1 MRLIC
6 SAVLM
11 LMSVLFAFGQSTER
25 VKISGNVVTSD
36 GNPVEYVNVLL
47 KNTPCQT
54 ITDEKGHFEFEAPA
68 GKYTMI
74 LTSLSTQR
82 KQMRVVIS
90 AEKENAFPKIEVKEN
105 ERCMEQVVV
114 TGQFSP
120 QSMRNS
126 LYKVRSMTAEQIKM
140 KNPTDV
146 QSLLNTEMGIRI
158 ANDMALGESNFEL
171 MGMSG
176 NNVKILL
183 DGLPLIDRGSTKQ
196 SLSQIDVNSIERVE
210 IVEGPMSVVYGTDA
224 LAGVIN
230 IITKKEKV
238 SDKAIN
244 WNIGAR
250 VHEESAGKEYDFFNH
265 DGIHNESVNAG
276 FSHSCGVYASAG
288 FTRNSSGGWQDDLV
302 GREKRWHPKD
312 QYMTMG
318 TLGYK
323 RDKMNVWYRLNYVD
337 ETIYGPENGNGA
349 RPHIV
354 KDKDFLT
361 DRFTHQ
367 LHADWKVAPKFDLN
381 AAVSYQDYK
390 RRTRSI
396 WTNRN
401 THENMWDTK
410 HGSQD
415 VTKYD
420 SWIARVTGTWRIAP
434 KISLQPGVEYQRMTA
449 SGDRI
454 NGKPTIQDLALFLSA
469 EYKPWDWFSVRP
481 GVRTFLMADY
491 DTPWAVPSV
500 LTKFNLNEK
509 MDLRFSYAYGFRTP
523 TIQELYMD
531 MHNVMPG
538 ADVTLLGNPDLKPE
552 YSNNLTGSFT
562 YRIIHNH
569 QMRLTTTLSA
579 FYNVFD
585 DRIITAVTEN
595 PDGSMIGKYANV
607 ERDKTVGGS
616 WETKYVWGGL
626 NASVNVS
633 LVGRG
638 NSLKD
643 RFRFSPEVSTNVSY
657 TFDRTGTNVSM
668 YYKFTGERLD
678 YYFDDS
684 SEDAAQPL
692 VYLRGLPRYNY
703 ADLTLSQ
710 RITRYLSINAGVKNL
725 FNLTSLLTRAEGNIG
740 VDTPTRSYIGC
751 GRSWFVGL
759 NFNLNGKISKK

>member
-6 SAVLM
+6 TAVTM
-11 LMSVLFAFGQSTER
+11 LLSLVSVFGQGVKT
-25 VKISGNVVTSD
+25 VKISGNVITAE
-36 GNPVEYVNVLL
+36 GQPVEYVNVLL
-47 KNTPCQT
+47 KNTDYKT
-54 ITDEKGHFEFEAPA
+54 ITDEEGHFEFEAPA
-68 GKYTMI
+68 GKYTMV
-74 LTSLSTQR
+74 LTSLGTQR
-82 KQMRVVIS
+82 KYMKVVLQPDQD
-90 AEKENAFPKIEVKEN
+90 NAFPAIRMKES
-105 ERCMEQVVV
+105 EHCMEQVVV

-126 LYKVRSMTAEQIKM
+126 LYKVRSMTAEQIKL

-183 DGLPLIDRGSTKQ
+183 DGVPLIDRGSTKQ

-230 IITKKEKV
+230 IITKKEEV
-238 SDKAIN
+238 NRQATN
-244 WNIGAR
+244 WNLSAR
-250 VHEESAGKEYDFFNH
+250 LHEESAGKEYGFFNNE
-265 DGIHNESVNAG
+265 GIHNESVNAG
-276 FSHSCGVYASAG
+276 FSHHSGLYASAG
-288 FTRNSSGGWQDDLV
+288 FTRNASGGWQDDLT
-302 GREKRWHPKD
+302 GRERRWHPKD

-318 TLGYK
+318 TVGYK
-323 RDKMNVWYRLNYVD
+323 RDNLNLWYRLNYVD
-337 ETIYGPENGNGA
+337 ETIYGPENGNAA
-349 RPHIV
+349 RPHII

-367 LHADWKVAPKFDLN
+367 LHANWKVAPKFDLN
-381 AAVSYQDYK
+381 TVVSYQNYK

-396 WTNRN
+396 WTNLN
-401 THENMWDTK
+401 TDENMWDTK

-415 VTKYD
+415 ITKYD
-420 SWIARVTGTWRIAP
+420 SWMARATGTWRIAP
-434 KISLQPGVEYQRMTA
+434 KISVQPGIEYQRMTA

-454 NGKPTIQDLALFLSA
+454 KGKPTIQDLALFLSA
-469 EYKPWDWFSVRP
+469 EYKPVDWFSLRP
-481 GVRTFLMADY
+481 GVRSFLMADY

-562 YRIIHNH
+562 YRIIHNNY
-569 QMRLTTTLSA
+569 MRLTTTLSG

-607 ERDKTVGGS
+607 ERDRTVGGS

-633 LVGRG
+633 LVGRA

-643 RFRFSPEVSTNVSY
+643 SYRFSPEVSTNVSY
-657 TFDRTGTNVSM
+657 NIDRTGTNLSL

-684 SEDAAQPL
+684 VEEGAEPL

-703 ADLTLSQ
+703 ADFTVSQ
-710 RITRYLSINAGVKNL
+710 RITKFLSVNAGVKNL
-725 FNLTSLLTRAEGNIG
+725 FNLTSLLTRSEGYHG
-740 VDTPTRSYIGC
+740 VDIPTRSYLGC
-751 GRSWFVGL
+751 GRSWFVAL
-759 NFNLNGKISKK
+759 NFNLNGKHFKK

>member
-6 SAVLM
+6 SMALA
-11 LMSVLFAFGQSTER
+11 LCSIGYTFGQSTSP
-25 VKISGNVVTSD
+25 VTISGNIVNQEGT
-36 GNPVEYVNVLL
+36 PVEYVHVLVKDSPL
-47 KNTPCQT
+47 KTM
-54 ITDEKGHFEFEAPA
+54 TDENGHFVMELPA
-68 GKYTMI
+68 GKHTLI
-74 LTSLSTQR
+74 LTSLGTRRRQMNIDVRTDR
-82 KQMRVVIS
+82 KNYYP
-90 AEKENAFPKIEVKEN
+90 AIELVTN
-105 ERCMEQVVV
+105 DHGLNQVVV

-120 QSMRNS
+120 QSVRNS
-126 LYKVRSMTAEQIKM
+126 LYKVRSLTAEQIEK

-183 DGLPLIDRGSTKQ
+183 DGVPLIDRGSTKQ
-196 SLSQIDVNSIERVE
+196 SLSQIDVNTIERVE

-238 SDKAIN
+238 NTNASH
-244 WNIGAR
+244 WTIGAR
-250 VHEESAGKEYDFFNH
+250 LHEESAGNEYDLFNH
-265 DGIHNESVNAG
+265 DGIHNESVHAS
-276 FSHSCGVYASAG
+276 FSHHSGVYASAG
-288 FTRNSSGGWQDDLV
+288 FTRNASGGWQDDLT

-312 QYMTMG
+312 QYMSMG

-323 RDKMNVWYRLNYVD
+323 TDHAHLWYRLNYTD
-337 ETIYGPENGNGA
+337 ETIYGPENPNTA

-354 KDKDFLT
+354 RDKDYLT
-361 DRFTHQ
+361 NRFTHQ
-367 LHADWKVAPKFDLN
+367 LHADWKVAPKFGVN
-381 AAVSYQDYK
+381 AALSYQDYK
-390 RRTRSI
+390 RRTRTI
-396 WTNRN
+396 WTNHH
-401 THENMWDTK
+401 THENMWDTQN
-410 HGSQD
+410 GSQD
-415 VTKYD
+415 VTRYD
-420 SWIARVTGTWRIAP
+420 SWMARITGTWNIAP
-434 KISLQPGVEYQRMTA
+434 QLSLQPGIEYQRMTA

-454 NGKPTIQDLALFLSA
+454 KGNPTVSDLSLFVSA
-469 EYKPWDWFSVRP
+469 EYKPCEWFSLRP
-481 GVRTFLMADY
+481 GIRSFVMADY
-491 DTPWAVPSV
+491 DTPWAVPSL

-509 MDLRFSYAYGFRTP
+509 MDLRLSYAYGFRTP

-562 YRIIHNH
+562 YRIIHNYK
-569 QMRLTTTLSA
+569 MRLTTTLSG
-579 FYNVFD
+579 FYNIFD

-616 WETKYVWGGL
+616 WETQYTWGGL

-633 LVGRG
+633 LVGRA

-643 RFRFSPEVSTNVSY
+643 NFRFSPEVSTNVSY
-657 TFDRTGTNVSM
+657 TFERTGTNLSM

-684 SEDAAQPL
+684 QTEGEQPL

-710 RITRYLSINAGVKNL
+710 RITPFLSVNAGVKNL
-725 FNLTSLLTRAEGNIG
+725 FDLTSLLTRAEGNVGID
-740 VDTPTRSYIGC
+740 VPTRSYIGC

-759 NFNLNGKISKK
+759 NFNLNGKITKK